1 MLYLHHKKNTKDIK
15 QQNDGSTEVQQ
26 SKNHEIRLVNVQSW
40 QEVPQS
46 RIDVRRMPKRGLEG
60 RRKFLRQGDED
71 VSAFQHQ

>member
-1 MLYLHHKKNTKDIK
+1 MFKAGKKYRNHVLTFG
-15 QQNDGSTEVQQ
+15 DGSTKVQQ

-60 RRKFLRQGDED
+60 RKKFLRQGDED
-71 VSAFQHQ
+71 VPAFQHQ